1 MMAKIMSRTL
11 SAIMSAALIL
21 TALPTAAL
29 AEEPIKQSREASEE
43 NLLKL
48 WYDEPASEGINILS
62 AGSFSPTEE
71 DNNWQQH
78 TLPIG
83 NSFMGANV
91 YGEIAKERL
100 TFNQKTLWNGGPSES
115 RPDYDGG
122 NIDKTS
128 QWQECVNAFLAGDD
142 ATGSQLAGGLVGE
155 GEAAGYGVYQSW
167 GDIYLNY
174 KNLAG
179 LTSAGDTTDYER
191 NLDLTTGIANVDF
204 AAKGTDYHREF
215 FISYPDNVLAMKL
228 TADGAETLDLN
239 VSFPIDNG
247 EENEIQSNKNSKLA
261 KENETYDVTVG
272 ANEGTIV
279 SAAQMQDNQM
289 KMNSVLTVATDKG
302 TVAKGSDNSS
312 LDISGADEVIIFIS
326 ASTDYKNDYPKYRTG
341 ETNEQLAKRV
351 KATVDNAVDKGYD
364 KVKSRYLADYQELFG
379 RVDLDLGQAASG
391 KTTDQ
396 LLATYKKSG
405 EDGATA
411 SERRLLEVLLY
422 QYGRYLTIASSRDGD
437 LPSTLQGVWQNRVG
451 TSGRIPWGS
460 DFHMNVNLQMNYWP
474 TYSAN
479 LAECATPIVDYV
491 NSLREP
497 GRVTAENYFGIKS
510 EPGEANGFSA
520 HTQNSPFGWTCPGWA
535 FDWGWSPAA
544 VPWII
549 QNCWEYYEYT
559 GDVDYMRTHLY
570 PMMKEETLLY
580 DQILVDSG
588 QEITLDDGTKST
600 RLVSAPAYSSEH
612 GPRTLGNVYENVLVW
627 QLYEDTITAAEVLGV
642 DEDLVERWK
651 ETKERLAPIEVGDSG
666 QIKEWYIEGEY
677 GKKKDGTTIPG
688 FQDGH
693 RHMSHMLGLFPGD
706 AVSVENE
713 EYINAAI
720 YTLERRGYESTGWG
734 MGQRLNAWARTG
746 KGNTAYLL
754 VQNLFKG
761 GIYPN
766 LWDSHAP
773 FQIDGNFGYTSGV
786 DEMLMQSNVGYIN
799 ILPAL
804 PDEWSEGSVNG
815 IVARGNFELGIDWA
829 DGKATEIRLLSKNG
843 GECVV
848 QYPGIGVAEIKDSDG
863 NTVTYT
869 PVEGKAN
876 RIQFETVKGKSY
888 TIQKIGEDV
897 RPAAPTNGV
906 ATENTNGIVLTW
918 DAVAGADSYNV
929 YRKIDRTAIAEKINQ
944 TAVTSATFTD
954 TKEYEDKYAVLYSVT
969 AVKDGAESVRSEEFK
984 LPDPQLPIEV
994 IDQTDDR
1001 VKYTDSNSSNGGN
1014 NWDNYSEAGNYGGSM
1029 TFIENTLGEES
1040 VELPFN
1046 GTGIA
1051 IIMRKNSEKYA
1062 HTWKVYID
1070 GQAQTDGADCSSAS
1084 AVHQQVVFAKYDL
1097 SAGQHTIKLSTE
1109 GVVGGK
1115 LEVDA
1120 FVVYADTD
1128 AALTVSYDLNGLEGT
1143 APSAAKQKCRDT
1155 ITLPVCDSE
1164 GFQGWSDGSD
1174 TTYQAGNSY
1183 QLSYSDVTFTAVYEE
1198 EVINTT
1204 DEYLSV
1210 PHTGWQASAGSEEN
1224 SGTDGPASS
1233 AIDGDEATWWHSNY
1247 DNNGNAMTDNEGVN
1261 NWFTIDFG
1269 KEITIDKFEYVPR
1282 VGVTDANG
1290 FITGYT
1296 ILGSNAAE
1304 GDFTEIKS
1312 GTWEFDHKKHM
1323 VEFDGA
1329 VTLRRIQIKATA
1341 TNGSLGANKHIHAAE
1356 FNVYQKNPNYGKGL
1370 PYLSVSKSL
1379 WTASAGSE
1387 QASGNDG
1394 PASDAIDGDEDTKW
1408 HSNYSGNHEPV
1419 INKPDQ
1425 ENANNDFTIDFG
1437 EAIDVDQFE
1446 YIGKSNNGKILAY
1459 EIWSSQ
1465 TADQD
1470 DFVKITEGTWENND
1484 LPKIV
1489 KFSETQNMRRIRI
1502 YATRTGGGTPD
1513 KYIHANEF
1521 NVYVKNKDYTSPVIT
1536 VQNPNITLDSG
1547 ASGKINASVN
1557 ENDTGNTELTYMSSD
1572 PLLVFVYPDGSL
1584 TASAYK
1590 SGIATITV
1598 TSAGDEEVTETVTVT
1613 VNPPTAVDVERVTL
1627 ENTRLIL
1634 KAGEEK
1640 TLVATIEPTFGTD
1653 KTITWTSDNT
1663 NAATVDSGKIT
1674 AVAAGTAIITAKT
1687 VNNKTATCEVVV
1699 TDQVET
1705 ADRRELSSAV
1715 IKAKNKDLSI
1725 YTEESVN
1732 AYNEALKEA
1741 EDVLALGTSVLQT
1754 EVDDALRKL
1763 QEAEDGLEVKEGTP
1777 VTIRYSANPA
1787 AGGNITAV
1795 SGDITGANGAIRVTS
1810 GASVTLT
1817 ATAAEGYTFKGW
1829 YKGSEKAGSDAQLT
1843 ISNVAAD
1850 ADYEARF
1857 KETGGGDEEPD
1868 KSALEDAI
1876 QAFRTKYSAE
1886 TAKYSEVV
1894 KGAFDKAIEA
1904 AQSVIDDPDA
1914 TEQDIAEAVTQLG
1927 TADTNLTALINEEK
1941 AAGKDTFKTAI
1952 AEIKAEYTD
1961 LVTRYSEEIQAQ
1973 YNKAIND
1980 AETVLNDA
1988 EAGKTEID
1996 DAKAALDTAIAEI
2009 DTAMEKEDEGKPVD
2023 KTELQTSLN
2032 AFKDKYK
2039 DLEQYSDLVKQKFD
2053 DAVTAVEEVLN
2064 KDNPTMREINAALG
2078 KLTATDT
2085 ALTAQI
2091 EQETAAGKP
2100 AFKNEIEAFKKKYP
2114 DLSKYSE
2121 GVQQAFNDAVTAA
2134 ENVLN
2139 NPEADKD
2146 AIDAALADLKK
2157 AGEELDAKIKEE
2169 DKEQPAAPNR
2179 TVLKNELDAAKK
2191 KSLTAYTPNS
2201 VTAYRKAIIDA
2212 QRVYDNASA
2221 TQTQINTAAQALRN
2235 AASKLVRKA
2244 DFTKLNAAIT
2254 AAGKINLAEY
2264 TQATVNVFR
2273 LKLNA
2278 AKTVLNN
2285 QNATQVQVNQA
2296 LANLQAAQ
2304 KALQKAIP
2312 TTIKTTD
2319 IVYNVTNSSATN
2331 GTVSVSGLTSAGA
2344 KKSTI
2349 TIPPTVV
2356 ENGYTFKVTAI
2367 DKNVFAKNKKLKKVI
2382 IGENVTNIESKSFE
2396 KCSRLA
2402 TIQFKSTK
2410 APKVGKQAFKGI
2422 KSKVKVFYPK
2432 KMKKKELNK
2441 LKTAFKKSKVKK
2453 VTYKKK

>member
-1 MMAKIMSRTL
+1 MMAKIMSRTI
-11 SAIMSAALIL
+11 SAIMSAALIF
-21 TALPTAAL
+21 TSVPTVAL
-29 AEEPIKQSREASEE
+29 AEPIEKSRASSEE

-48 WYDEPASEGINILS
+48 WYDEPASQGVNILS
-62 AGSFSPTEE
+62 AGSYNPSEE

-122 NIDKTS
+122 NIDKVS
-128 QWQECVNAFLAGDD
+128 QWQESVNAFLAGDD
-142 ATGSQLAGGLVGE
+142 AKGSQLAGGLVGE

-167 GDIYLNY
+167 GDIYLDY

-179 LTSAGDTTDYER
+179 LTGAEDTTDYER

-204 AAKGTDYHREF
+204 AARGTDYHREF
-215 FISYPDNVLAMKL
+215 FVSYPDNVLAMKL
-228 TADGAETLDLN
+228 TSAGADALDIN

-247 EENEIQSNKNSKLA
+247 EVGEMQGDITSIQDNKNKKLA
-261 KENETYDVTVG
+261 KEEETYNVTAG
-272 ANEGTIV
+272 TNEGTIV
-279 SAAQMQDNQM
+279 TSAKMQNNQM
-289 KMNSVLTVATDKG
+289 KMNSVLKVVTDKG
-302 TVAKGSDNSS
+302 TVAEGSDNSS
-312 LDISGADEVIIFIS
+312 LDIAGAEEIIIFIS
-326 ASTDYKNDYPKYRTG
+326 ANTDYKNEYPKYRTG
-341 ETNEQLAKRV
+341 ETAEQLAKRV
-351 KATVDNAVDKGYD
+351 KDTVDNAAAKGYD
-364 KVKSRYLADYQELFG
+364 KVKSRYLADYQELFN
-379 RVDLDLGQAASG
+379 RVDLDLGQAVSN

-396 LLATYKKSG
+396 LLAAYKATG
-405 EDGATA
+405 DDGATA

-451 TSGRIPWGS
+451 TSGRVPWGS

-479 LAECATPIVDYV
+479 LAECGIPIIDYV

-520 HTQNSPFGWTCPGWA
+520 HTQNSPFGWTCPGWS

-559 GDVDYMRTHLY
+559 GDKEYMRTHLY

-580 DQILVDSG
+580 DQILIDSG
-588 QEITLDDGTKST
+588 QEITLEDGSTST

-642 DEDLVERWK
+642 DEDLVARWK

-666 QIKEWYIEGEY
+666 QIKEWYMEGEY
-677 GKKKDGTTIPG
+677 GKQKDGTPIPG

-706 AVSVENE
+706 IVSVENE

-720 YTLERRGYESTGWG
+720 YTLERRGYNSTGWG
-734 MGQRLNAWARTG
+734 MGQRINAWARTG

-786 DEMLMQSNVGYIN
+786 NEMLMQSNVGYIN

-804 PDEWSEGSVNG
+804 PDEWSTGSVNG
-815 IVARGNFELGIDWA
+815 IVARGNFELGIDWTE
-829 DGKATEIRLLSKNG
+829 GKATEIRVLSKNG
-843 GECVV
+843 NKCII
-848 QYPGIGVAEIKDSDG
+848 QHPGIDKATITDSKG
-863 NTVTYT
+863 TAITYSK
-869 PVEGKAN
+869 EDKAN
-876 RIQFETVKGKSY
+876 RISFNTTKGETY
-888 TIQKIGEDV
+888 TITEIGEDV
-897 RPAAPTNGV
+897 RLEAPVNTTAVKGDASGV
-906 ATENTNGIVLTW
+906 ELTW
-918 DAVAGADSYNV
+918 DAVTGADSYNV
-929 YRKIDRTAIAEKINQ
+929 YAKEGKTTTKLNS
-944 TAVTSATFTD
+944 TAVTSANFKD
-954 TKEYEDKYAVLYSVT
+954 TAEYEDVT
-969 AVKDGAESVRSEEFK
+969 KVEYMVAAVKDNIEGDRSEKFSVISLVYPNK
-984 LPDPQLPIEV
+984 VEV
-994 IDQTDDR
+994 VDE
-1001 VKYTDSNSSNGGN
+1001 TDSRVHYTGGWSS
-1014 NWDNYSEAGNYGGSM
+1014 WSESGNYGGSIK
-1029 TFIENTLGEES
+1029 FIETAVGDES
-1040 VELPFN
+1040 VELQFY
-1046 GTGIA
+1046 GSGIDLLA
-1051 IIMRKNSEKYA
+1051 RRKDGKYA
-1062 HTWKVYID
+1062 AQWKVYID
-1070 GQAQTDGADCSSAS
+1070 GVEAGTADCAGSDTKQHTAFS
-1084 AVHQQVVFAKYDL
+1084 KKDL
-1097 SAGQHTIKLSTE
+1097 SKGVHTIKLTTE
-1109 GVVGGK
+1109 GNAGK
-1115 LEVDA
+1115 KIEVDA
-1120 FVVYADTD
+1120 FIIYAEEN
-1128 AALTVSYDLNGLEGT
+1128 AKATVTYDLGGAEGT
-1143 APSAAKQKCRDT
+1143 APAAQSGEVRST
-1155 ITLPVCDSE
+1155 IKLAACDVP
-1164 GFQGWSDGSD
+1164 GFQHWTDGSK
-1174 TTYQAGNSY
+1174 TYQAGADY
-1183 QLSYSDVTFTAVYEE
+1183 ILSKDVTMTAVIDNETNT
-1198 EVINTT
+1198 EV
-1204 DEYLSV
+1204 EYISISV
-1210 PHTGWQASAGSEEN
+1210 PKSQWTATAGSEQG
-1224 SGTDGPASS
+1224 SGDDGPASW
-1233 AIDGDEATWWHSNY
+1233 AIDGNEDTYWHSNY
-1247 DNNGNAMTDNEGVN
+1247 TDNSKKPTISENGVRN
-1261 NWFTIDFG
+1261 EFTIDFG
-1269 KEITIDKFEYVPR
+1269 EAVTIGKFEYVPR
-1282 VGVTDANG
+1282 NNSNKNG
-1290 FITGYT
+1290 NITGYQLLYST
-1296 ILGSNAAE
+1296 D
-1304 GDFTEIKS
+1304 GDNFTEITK
-1312 GTWEFDHKKHM
+1312 GTWADDISKKSVVFETPIEM
-1323 VEFDGA
+1323 QK
-1329 VTLRRIQIKATA
+1329 IQIKATA
-1341 TNGSLGANKHIHAAE
+1341 TVGDTANKFIRAAE
-1356 FNVYQKNPNYGKGL
+1356 FNVYQKNPDYDE
-1370 PYLSVSKSL
+1370 
-1379 WTASAGSE
+1379 TAVP
-1387 QASGNDG
+1387 SG
-1394 PASDAIDGDEDTKW
+1394 
-1408 HSNYSGNHEPV
+1408 
-1419 INKPDQ
+1419 
-1425 ENANNDFTIDFG
+1425 
-1437 EAIDVDQFE
+1437 
-1446 YIGKSNNGKILAY
+1446 
-1459 EIWSSQ
+1459 
-1465 TADQD
+1465 
-1470 DFVKITEGTWENND
+1470 
-1484 LPKIV
+1484 
-1489 KFSETQNMRRIRI
+1489 
-1502 YATRTGGGTPD
+1502 
-1513 KYIHANEF
+1513 
-1521 NVYVKNKDYTSPVIT
+1521 
-1536 VQNPNITLDSG
+1536 
-1547 ASGKINASVN
+1547 
-1557 ENDTGNTELTYMSSD
+1557 
-1572 PLLVFVYPDGSL
+1572 
-1584 TASAYK
+1584 
-1590 SGIATITV
+1590 ITV
-1598 TSAGDEEVTETVTVT
+1598 TSESLTLERGEIKDLGAKIIPDKARNKNMTFASSDLTVATVSPKGLVTASKYKSGTATITIKSVAVPTVTKTVDVT
-1613 VNPPTAVDVERVTL
+1613 VNEPEEVPVESISLEKGRIVLRVGDTTSVAASITPYYGT
-1627 ENTRLIL
+1627 N
-1634 KAGEEK
+1634 K
-1640 TLVATIEPTFGTD
+1640 TVNWSSSATD
-1653 KTITWTSDNT
+1653 KVSVTGGT
-1663 NAATVDSGKIT
+1663 IT
-1674 AVAAGTAIITAKT
+1674 AVAAGTAIITATT

-1699 TDQVET
+1699 TDQAET

-1732 AYNEALKEA
+1732 AYKEALKEA
-1741 EDVLALGTSVLQT
+1741 EDVLAFGTSALQT
-1754 EVDDALRKL
+1754 EIDAALRKL
-1763 QEAEDGLEVKEGTP
+1763 QEAEDGLEVK
-1777 VTIRYSANPA
+1777 
-1787 AGGNITAV
+1787 
-1795 SGDITGANGAIRVTS
+1795 
-1810 GASVTLT
+1810 
-1817 ATAAEGYTFKGW
+1817 
-1829 YKGSEKAGSDAQLT
+1829 
-1843 ISNVAAD
+1843 
-1850 ADYEARF
+1850 
-1857 KETGGGDEEPD
+1857 
-1868 KSALEDAI
+1868 
-1876 QAFRTKYSAE
+1876 
-1886 TAKYSEVV
+1886 
-1894 KGAFDKAIEA
+1894 
-1904 AQSVIDDPDA
+1904 
-1914 TEQDIAEAVTQLG
+1914 
-1927 TADTNLTALINEEK
+1927 
-1941 AAGKDTFKTAI
+1941 
-1952 AEIKAEYTD
+1952 
-1961 LVTRYSEEIQAQ
+1961 
-1973 YNKAIND
+1973 
-1980 AETVLNDA
+1980 
-1988 EAGKTEID
+1988 
-1996 DAKAALDTAIAEI
+1996 
-2009 DTAMEKEDEGKPVD
+2009 EGKPVD

-2121 GVQQAFNDAVTAA
+2121 SVQQAFNDAVTAA

-2169 DKEQPAAPNR
+2169 DEEQPAAPNR

-2312 TTIKTTD
+2312 TTIETTD

-2422 KSKVKVFYPK
+2422 KSKVKVFYSK

>member
-1 MMAKIMSRTL
+1 MMAKIMSRTI
-11 SAIMSAALIL
+11 SAIMSAALIF
-21 TALPTAAL
+21 TSVPTVAL
-29 AEEPIKQSREASEE
+29 AEPIEKSRASSEE

-48 WYDEPASEGINILS
+48 WYDEPASQGVNILS
-62 AGSFSPTEE
+62 AGSYNPSEE

-122 NIDKTS
+122 NIDKVS
-128 QWQECVNAFLAGDD
+128 QWQESVNAFLAGDD
-142 ATGSQLAGGLVGE
+142 AKGSQLAGGLVGE

-167 GDIYLNY
+167 GDIYLDY

-179 LTSAGDTTDYER
+179 LTGAEDTTDYER

-204 AAKGTDYHREF
+204 AARGTDYHREF
-215 FISYPDNVLAMKL
+215 FVSYPDNVLAMKL
-228 TADGAETLDLN
+228 TSAGADALDIN

-247 EENEIQSNKNSKLA
+247 EVGEMQGDITSIQDNKNKKLA
-261 KENETYDVTVG
+261 KEEETYTVTAG
-272 ANEGTIV
+272 TNEGTIV
-279 SAAQMQDNQM
+279 TSAKMQNNQM
-289 KMNSVLTVATDKG
+289 KMNSVLKVVTDKG
-302 TVAKGSDNSS
+302 TVAEGSDNSS
-312 LDISGADEVIIFIS
+312 LDIAGAEEIIIFIS
-326 ASTDYKNDYPKYRTG
+326 ANTDYKNEYPKYRTG
-341 ETNEQLAKRV
+341 ETAEQLAKRV
-351 KATVDNAVDKGYD
+351 KDTVDNAAAKGYD
-364 KVKSRYLADYQELFG
+364 KVKSRYLADYQELFN
-379 RVDLDLGQAASG
+379 RVDLDLGQAVSN

-396 LLATYKKSG
+396 LLAAYKATG
-405 EDGATA
+405 DDGATA

-451 TSGRIPWGS
+451 TSGRVPWGS

-479 LAECATPIVDYV
+479 LAECGIPIIDYV

-520 HTQNSPFGWTCPGWA
+520 HTQNSPFGWTCPGWS

-559 GDVDYMRTHLY
+559 GDKEYMRTHLY

-580 DQILVDSG
+580 DQILIDSG
-588 QEITLDDGTKST
+588 QEITLEDGSTST

-642 DEDLVERWK
+642 DEDLVARWK

-666 QIKEWYIEGEY
+666 QIKEWYMEGEY
-677 GKKKDGTTIPG
+677 GKQKDGTPIPG

-706 AVSVENE
+706 IVSVENE

-720 YTLERRGYESTGWG
+720 YTLERRGYNSTGWG
-734 MGQRLNAWARTG
+734 MGQRINAWARTG

-786 DEMLMQSNVGYIN
+786 NEMLMQSNVGYIN

-804 PDEWSEGSVNG
+804 PDEWSAGSVNG
-815 IVARGNFELGIDWA
+815 IVARGNFELGIDWTE
-829 DGKATEIRLLSKNG
+829 GKATEIRVLSKNG
-843 GECVV
+843 NKCII
-848 QYPGIGVAEIKDSDG
+848 QHPGIDKATITDSKG
-863 NTVTYT
+863 TAITYSK
-869 PVEGKAN
+869 EDKAN
-876 RIQFETVKGKSY
+876 RISFNTTKGETY
-888 TIQKIGEDV
+888 TITEIGEDV
-897 RPAAPTNGV
+897 RLEAPVNTTAVKGDASGV
-906 ATENTNGIVLTW
+906 ELTW
-918 DAVAGADSYNV
+918 DAVTGADSYNV
-929 YRKIDRTAIAEKINQ
+929 YAKEGKTTTKLNS
-944 TAVTSATFTD
+944 TAVTSANFKD
-954 TKEYEDKYAVLYSVT
+954 TAEYEDVT
-969 AVKDGAESVRSEEFK
+969 KVEYMVAAVKDNIEGDRSEKFSVISLVYPNK
-984 LPDPQLPIEV
+984 VEV
-994 IDQTDDR
+994 VDE
-1001 VKYTDSNSSNGGN
+1001 TDSRVHYTGGWSS
-1014 NWDNYSEAGNYGGSM
+1014 WSESGNYGGSIK
-1029 TFIENTLGEES
+1029 FIETAVGDES
-1040 VELPFN
+1040 VELQFY
-1046 GTGIA
+1046 GSGIDLLA
-1051 IIMRKNSEKYA
+1051 RRKDGKYA
-1062 HTWKVYID
+1062 AQWKVYID
-1070 GQAQTDGADCSSAS
+1070 GVEAGTADCAGSDTKQHTAFS
-1084 AVHQQVVFAKYDL
+1084 KKDL
-1097 SAGQHTIKLSTE
+1097 SKGVHTIKLTTE
-1109 GVVGGK
+1109 GNARK
-1115 LEVDA
+1115 KIEVDA
-1120 FVVYADTD
+1120 FIIYAEEN
-1128 AALTVSYDLNGLEGT
+1128 AKATVTYDLGGAEGT
-1143 APSAAKQKCRDT
+1143 APAAQSGEVRST
-1155 ITLPVCDSE
+1155 IKLAACDVP
-1164 GFQGWSDGSD
+1164 GFQHWTDGSK
-1174 TTYQAGNSY
+1174 TYQAGADY
-1183 QLSYSDVTFTAVYEE
+1183 ILSKDVTMTAVIDNETNT
-1198 EVINTT
+1198 EV
-1204 DEYLSV
+1204 EYISISV
-1210 PHTGWQASAGSEEN
+1210 PKSQWTATAGSEQG
-1224 SGTDGPASS
+1224 SGDDGPASW
-1233 AIDGDEATWWHSNY
+1233 AIDGNEDTYWHSNY
-1247 DNNGNAMTDNEGVN
+1247 TDNSKKPTISENGVRN
-1261 NWFTIDFG
+1261 EFTIDFG
-1269 KEITIDKFEYVPR
+1269 EAVGIDKFEYVPR
-1282 VGVTDANG
+1282 NAGNG
-1290 FITGYT
+1290 FITKYQ
-1296 ILGSNAAE
+1296 ILTSDSENGS
-1304 GDFTEIKS
+1304 FTEVKT
-1312 GTWEFDHKKHM
+1312 GTWANDTNKKL
-1323 VEFDGA
+1323 VEFDT
-1329 VTLRRIQIKATA
+1329 TLSNVRRIQIKALATA
-1341 TNGSLGANKHIHAAE
+1341 NGGNGSANVNNYIHAAE
-1356 FNVYQKNPNYGKGL
+1356 FNVYRKNPNYDE
-1370 PYLSVSKSL
+1370 
-1379 WTASAGSE
+1379 TAVP
-1387 QASGNDG
+1387 SG
-1394 PASDAIDGDEDTKW
+1394 
-1408 HSNYSGNHEPV
+1408 
-1419 INKPDQ
+1419 
-1425 ENANNDFTIDFG
+1425 
-1437 EAIDVDQFE
+1437 
-1446 YIGKSNNGKILAY
+1446 
-1459 EIWSSQ
+1459 
-1465 TADQD
+1465 
-1470 DFVKITEGTWENND
+1470 
-1484 LPKIV
+1484 
-1489 KFSETQNMRRIRI
+1489 
-1502 YATRTGGGTPD
+1502 
-1513 KYIHANEF
+1513 
-1521 NVYVKNKDYTSPVIT
+1521 
-1536 VQNPNITLDSG
+1536 
-1547 ASGKINASVN
+1547 
-1557 ENDTGNTELTYMSSD
+1557 
-1572 PLLVFVYPDGSL
+1572 
-1584 TASAYK
+1584 
-1590 SGIATITV
+1590 ITV
-1598 TSAGDEEVTETVTVT
+1598 TSESLTLERGKIKDLGAKIIPDKARNKNMTFASSDLTVATVSPKGLVTASKYKSGTATITIKSVAVPTVTKTVDVT
-1613 VNPPTAVDVERVTL
+1613 VNEPEEVLVESISLEKGRIVLRVGDTTSVAASITPYYGT
-1627 ENTRLIL
+1627 N
-1634 KAGEEK
+1634 K
-1640 TLVATIEPTFGTD
+1640 TVNWSSSATD
-1653 KTITWTSDNT
+1653 KVSVTGGT
-1663 NAATVDSGKIT
+1663 IT
-1674 AVAAGTAIITAKT
+1674 AVAAGTAIITATT

-1699 TDQVET
+1699 TDQAET

-1732 AYNEALKEA
+1732 AYKEALKEA
-1741 EDVLALGTSVLQT
+1741 EDVLALGTSALQT
-1754 EVDDALRKL
+1754 EIDAALLKL
-1763 QEAEDGLEVKEGTP
+1763 QEAEDGLEVREGTP
-1777 VTIRYSANPA
+1777 VTIRYSANPP
-1787 AGGNITAV
+1787 AGGSITAV
-1795 SGDITGANGAIRVTS
+1795 SGDITGANGSIRVTS

-1857 KETGGGDEEPD
+1857 KETGSGDEEPD

-1996 DAKAALDTAIAEI
+1996 AAKAALDTAIAEI

-2121 GVQQAFNDAVTAA
+2121 SVQQAFNDAVTAA

-2169 DKEQPAAPNR
+2169 DEEQPAAPNR

-2201 VTAYRKAIIDA
+2201 VRAYRKAITDA
-2212 QRVYDNASA
+2212 QSVYDDANA
-2221 TQTQINTAAQALRN
+2221 TQTQINTAAQTLRN

-2264 TQATVNVFR
+2264 TQATVNAFN

-2312 TTIKTTD
+2312 TTIETTD

-2422 KSKVKVFYPK
+2422 KSKVKVFYSK